1 MMVPVDPAPGDSG
14 AVALTFTVSVTVTRG
29 PPLVDVASFGFAVF
43 TVWLTLYL
51 PNSLIVLDTS
61 LIVPSAPAPGL
72 AGLGELT
79 LIVSETEISGPPL
92 LAVACFSIARR
103 VVLVTSIFAASL
115 MLPETSTIVP
125 SAGMPGL
132 GIES

>member
-1 MMVPVDPAPGDSG
+1 MMVPVAPAPGDS
-14 AVALTFTVSVTVTRG
+14 AAAALRFMISVTVTSG
-29 PPLVDVASFGFAVF
+29 PPLTDVAFFGFATL
-43 TVWLTLYL
+43 TVLRTLYS
-51 PNSLIVLDTS
+51 PNSLIEFDTS

-72 AGLGELT
+72 SGDVAFSCT
-79 LIVSETEISGPPL
+79 VSVTATSGPPL
-92 LAVACFSIARR
+92 LAVASFAIARR

-125 SAGMPGL
+125 FAGVPGL